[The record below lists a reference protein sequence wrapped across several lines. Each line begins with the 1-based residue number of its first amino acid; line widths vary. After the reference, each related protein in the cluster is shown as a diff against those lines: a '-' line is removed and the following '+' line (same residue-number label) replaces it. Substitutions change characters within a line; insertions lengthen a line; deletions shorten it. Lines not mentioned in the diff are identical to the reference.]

1 MRMITKIVPV
11 AGMLALIAIFSAS
24 TAQEVENAQRREPAI
39 KHREWVAKSLSKIQ
53 TIKIGAAKADLLKIF
68 REEGGLS
75 TRANRTYVYH
85 ECPYIKVDV
94 EFKPVEDAMNR
105 LSEYPGDEII
115 KISKPYLDWSIL
127 D

>member
-1 MRMITKIVPV
+1 MRMITKVVPA
-11 AGMLALIAIFSAS
+11 AGVLALIVTFSAS
-24 TAQEVENAQRREPAI
+24 TAQEVENAQRREQAI
-39 KHREWVAKSLSKIQ
+39 KHGEWIAKSLSKIQ

>member
-24 TAQEVENAQRREPAI
+24 MAQEVENAQRREQAI

-53 TIKIGAAKADLLKIF
+53 TIKIGATRADLLKIF

-94 EFKPVEDAMNR
+94 EFKFVEDALNR